1 MHINKANKDDAGKYW
16 TRSVSIGLW
25 EYGEGKLISTVN
37 IRRAFLAEEGIN
49 TTHHFIL
56 TTSEEKNATKTLDY
70 SA

>member
-1 MHINKANKDDAGKYW
+1 MHINNANKDDAGKYW
-16 TRSVSIGLW
+16 TRSASIGLW

-49 TTHHFIL
+49 ITRHFIL
-56 TTSEEKNATKTLDY
+56 TTSEEKNTIKTLDD